1 MEFLCKNEWTEAAE
15 ITVATESTLRLKPRK
30 VSPPLTPVPSKDIQ
44 VAVGVGVGCSG
55 MVF

>member
-1 MEFLCKNEWTEAAE
+1 MNEWTEAAE